1 MMCSNSL
8 SARVVDGSGDD
19 EEEEVAC
26 ALWGSRTRSARG
38 GATEERERE
47 REREREI
54 LLLLQSFGCL
64 RWKRGRDKESGL
76 LLLFLSLAHFARHGT
91 TDGWMDR
98 QTVAQT
104 GTQGCMLRGCE
115 IHKHG

>member
-47 REREREI
+47 RERERSSSCYRVSAASVGREGGI
-54 LLLLQSFGCL
+54 KRAGSFFSFSL
-64 RWKRGRDKESGL
+64 WL
-76 LLLFLSLAHFARHGT
+76 ASLAMERRM
-91 TDGWMDR
+91 DGWTGR
-98 QTVAQT
+98 QW
-104 GTQGCMLRGCE
+104 
-115 IHKHG
+115 HKQVHKAVC